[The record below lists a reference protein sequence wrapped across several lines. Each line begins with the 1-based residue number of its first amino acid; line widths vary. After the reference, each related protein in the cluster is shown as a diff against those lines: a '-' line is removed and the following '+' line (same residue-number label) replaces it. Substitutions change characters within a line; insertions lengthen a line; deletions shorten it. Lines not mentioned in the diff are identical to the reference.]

1 MSKRLVVGTS
11 TGAID
16 FAPERYQKLGIRI
29 IPLFY
34 TYKGV
39 EYQENLVDA
48 KAYYKEMES
57 ISSTDDMP
65 RTSMAKVTD
74 IKACFDGALA
84 DGYDEIIVITVSSYV
99 SGTYNAIK
107 SVAKEYEDRLKITVI
122 DSKIACFVEGYL
134 CILAQKLVNEGV
146 STEDIVKEIEWVKKT
161 QQFFGI
167 SSKLDFLIYGGR
179 LKGAKAFMGKLLSIC
194 PMIGF
199 DKDGVLG
206 PIKTVRTPKKALHET
221 CRRLL
226 EIIGDRK
233 SEDYILYH
241 IHTGETPV
249 DLLRE
254 IEKEY
259 GIKCNHE
266 DVIMTPVPASGS
278 GPWLAGYGLSFI
290 RREDEPLD

>member
-1 MSKRLVVGTS
+1 MNKRLVVGTS

-16 FAPERYQKLGIRI
+16 FAPNRYKNLGIRI

-39 EYQENLVDA
+39 EYQENKVDA
-48 KAYYKEMES
+48 KAYYKELEG

-74 IKACFDGALA
+74 IKDCFDKAIS
-84 DGYDEIIVITVSSYV
+84 DGYDEVIVITVSSIV
-99 SGTYNAIK
+99 SGTYNVICN
-107 SVAKEYEDRLKITVI
+107 VAKEYEDKLKITVI

-134 CILAQKLVNEGV
+134 CVLAQKLVDEGV
-146 STEDIVKEIEWVKKT
+146 PTEEIIKEIEWVKKT

-199 DKDGVLG
+199 DREGVLG

-221 CRRLL
+221 CVRLL

-233 SEDYILYH
+233 PEDYILYH
-241 IHTGETPV
+241 IHTGEHPV
-249 DLLRE
+249 DLLKE

-259 GIKCNHE
+259 GIVCNHE

-290 RREDEPLD
+290 RREDEQLD

>member
-16 FAPERYQKLGIRI
+16 FAPERYKNLGIRI

-39 EYQENLVDA
+39 EYQENKVDA
-48 KAYYKEMES
+48 KAYYKELES
-57 ISSTDDMP
+57 IENREDMP
-65 RTSMAKVTD
+65 KTSMAKITD
-74 IKACFDGALA
+74 IKECFDGAIK
-84 DGYDEIIVITVSSYV
+84 DGYDEIILITVSSYV
-99 SGTYNAIK
+99 SGTYNAICG
-107 SVAKEYEDRLKITVI
+107 VAKEYEDRLKITVI
-122 DSKIACFVEGYL
+122 DSKIACFTEGYL
-134 CILAQKLVNEGV
+134 CVLAQKLVDKGV
-146 STEDIVKEIEWVKKT
+146 PTEEIVKEIEWVKKT
-161 QQFFGI
+161 QKFFGI

-179 LKGAKAFMGKLLSIC
+179 LKGAKAFMGKLLQIC

-199 DKDGVLG
+199 DSEGVLG

-221 CRRLL
+221 CKELL
-226 EIIGDRK
+226 NILGDRR

-241 IHTGETPV
+241 IHTGEHPV
-249 DLLRE
+249 DDLKE

-259 GIKCNHE
+259 GIVCNHE

>member
-1 MSKRLVVGTS
+1 MGKRLVVGTS

-16 FAPERYQKLGIRI
+16 FAPDRYKDLGIKI
-29 IPLFY
+29 IPLCY
-34 TYKGV
+34 TFKGV
-39 EYQENLVDA
+39 EYEENKVDA
-48 KAYYKEMES
+48 KSYYKELEL
-57 ISSTDDMP
+57 INKVEDMP
-65 RTSMAKVTD
+65 KTSMAKVKD
-74 IKACFDGALA
+74 IKDCFDTAIK

-99 SGTYNAIK
+99 SGTYNVICN
-107 SVAKEYEDRLKITVI
+107 VAKEYEDKLKITVI
-122 DSKIACFVEGYL
+122 DSKIACFLEGYL
-134 CILAQKLVNEGV
+134 CVLAQNLVNKGV
-146 STEDIVKEIEWVKKT
+146 STEDIIKEINWVQKT

-167 SSKLDFLIYGGR
+167 SSKLEFLIYGGR
-179 LKGAKAFMGKLLSIC
+179 LKGAKAFMGKLLQIC

-199 DKDGVLG
+199 DRDGVLG
-206 PIKTVRTPKKALHET
+206 PLMSVRTPKKALHAT
-221 CRRLL
+221 CQRLL

-241 IHTGETPV
+241 VHTGEHPV
-249 DLLRE
+249 DMLKE

-290 RREDEPLD
+290 RREDEPLE